1 MVRLLMCFLLCC
13 PLWAVASQQQLLQL
27 QALAY
32 KTTAD
37 ASLISLRQG
46 DSVSRQRLQQTLA
59 AAQQRVDAVAEQWPQ
74 VVQQWQL
81 SREFIESNI
90 ELAAANG
97 DVRYPVNLDA
107 RQQALYQAINDA
119 AAETQTADAELATL
133 RALVALEQ
141 TVAGYLYFNINV
153 FGGLSA
159 TDNII
164 ETATQSFRQAL
175 PDLPEPLRQRVERK
189 WSFIEGAVLDYNQ
202 NSAVFIVRR
211 TTDSIRDMLSAAL
224 AAQES

>member
-1 MVRLLMCFLLCC
+1 MYRVLMWWVLCC
-13 PLWAVASQQQLLQL
+13 PLL
-27 QALAY
+27 ALADDAELMRLHAMAY
-32 KTTAD
+32 KVTAD

-46 DSVSRQRLQQTLA
+46 DAMSRQRLAQTLQA
-59 AAQQRVDAVAEQWPQ
+59 TQTQVDALASQWPQ
-74 VVQQWQL
+74 LGEQWQL
-81 SREFIESNI
+81 SREFIEANI

-97 DVRYPVNLDA
+97 DVRYPVNLDE
-107 RQQALYQAINDA
+107 RQQALYQAIEQAREQNQGA
-119 AAETQTADAELATL
+119 NERAVL
-133 RALVALEQ
+133 RALIALEQ

-175 PDLPEPLRQRVERK
+175 PGLPEPLRQRVERK

-211 TTDSIRDMLSAAL
+211 TTDSIRDMLSEAL
-224 AAQES
+224 VAQEN